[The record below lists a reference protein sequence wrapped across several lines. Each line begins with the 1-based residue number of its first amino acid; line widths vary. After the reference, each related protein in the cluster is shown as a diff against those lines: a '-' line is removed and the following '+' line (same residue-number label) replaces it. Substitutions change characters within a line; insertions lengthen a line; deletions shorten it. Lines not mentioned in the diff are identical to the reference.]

1 MGQIKAVNQ
10 IDVIDLTD
18 GYSVVLTNDSYTFLG
33 TTSAVNGTQTTT
45 TQVMAL
51 CGSEQVPCTV
61 GTITCPTGISAV
73 SDGKTPMPTITI
85 TATSALTKS
94 GTITIPIV
102 VDGDITINKIFSYSI
117 AFKGQT
123 GQNGTSVTVSSTSV
137 TYQVGASGTTKPTGE
152 WSATVPNVP
161 NGQFLWTKTVVKYSD
176 GKSTEAYSVSYKG
189 TNGTNGSNGTS
200 VTVSST
206 SVTYQV
212 GASGTTKPTG
222 EWSATVPNVPN
233 GQFLWTKTVVKY
245 SDGKSTEAYSVS
257 YKGTNGTNGSNGTS
271 VTVSST
277 SVTYQ
282 ASTSGT
288 TPPTGTWSSTVPNVP
303 NGQYLWTKTV
313 VNYSD
318 GKSTESYSVSYKG
331 TNGING
337 TNGKDAIT
345 MTITSSGGTIFKNTA
360 IVTTLTAHVYKGGV
374 EVTGSALSS
383 LGTIK
388 WYKDGGTTAVATGS
402 TYTIGAGDVSN
413 KATFSAQLEG

>member
-1 MGQIKAVNQ
+1 MAIKAVNQ

-18 GYSVVLTNDSYTFLG
+18 GYSVVLTNDNYTFLG

-61 GTITCPTGISAV
+61 GNITCPAGISAV

-102 VDGDITINKIFSYSI
+102 VNGDITINKTFSYSI

-123 GQNGTSVTVSSTSV
+123 GQNGTSVTVRSTSV

-152 WSATVPNVP
+152 WKTEVPSVP
-161 NGQFLWTKTVVKYSD
+161 NGQFLWTKTVV
-176 GKSTEAYSVSYKG
+176 
-189 TNGTNGSNGTS
+189 N
-200 VTVSST
+200 
-206 SVTYQV
+206 
-212 GASGTTKPTG
+212 
-222 EWSATVPNVPN
+222 
-233 GQFLWTKTVVKY
+233 Y

-282 ASTSGT
+282 AGTSGT
-288 TPPTGTWSSTVPNVP
+288 TPPTGTWSPTVPNVA

-345 MTITSSGGTIFKNTA
+345 MAITSSGGTIFKNTA
-360 IVTTLTAHVYKGGV
+360 IATTLTAHVYKGGV

-388 WYKDGGTTAVATGS
+388 WYKDGGTTAVATGT
-402 TYTIGAGDVSN
+402 TYTIGAGDISN

>member
-1 MGQIKAVNQ
+1 MAIKAVNQ

-18 GYSVVLTNDSYTFLG
+18 GYSVVLTNDNYTFLG
-33 TTSAVNGTQTTT
+33 TTTSVNGTQTTT

-73 SDGKTPMPTITI
+73 SDGKSPMPTITV

-102 VDGDITINKIFSYSI
+102 VDGDITINKTFSFSI

-137 TYQVGASGTTKPTGE
+137 TYQAG
-152 WSATVPNVP
+152 
-161 NGQFLWTKTVVKYSD
+161 
-176 GKSTEAYSVSYKG
+176 
-189 TNGTNGSNGTS
+189 
-200 VTVSST
+200 
-206 SVTYQV
+206 
-212 GASGTTKPTG
+212 
-222 EWSATVPNVPN
+222 
-233 GQFLWTKTVVKY
+233 
-245 SDGKSTEAYSVS
+245 
-257 YKGTNGTNGSNGTS
+257 
-271 VTVSST
+271 
-277 SVTYQ
+277 
-282 ASTSGT
+282 TSGT
-288 TPPTGTWSSTVPNVP
+288 TPPTGTWSTTVPSVA

-345 MTITSSGGTIFKNTA
+345 MAITSSGGTIFKNTA
-360 IVTTLTAHVYKGGV
+360 IATTLTAHVYKGGV
-374 EVTGSALSS
+374 EVTGSALAA

-388 WYKDGGTTAVATGS
+388 WYKDGGTTSVATGA
-402 TYTIGAGDVSN
+402 TYTIGAGDVTN

>member
-1 MGQIKAVNQ
+1 MTIKAVNQ

-33 TTSAVNGTQTTT
+33 TTSSVNGTQTTT

-137 TYQVGASGTTKPTGE
+137 TYQVGTSGTTKPTGE
-152 WSATVPNVP
+152 WKAEVPNV
-161 NGQFLWTKTVVKYSD
+161 
-176 GKSTEAYSVSYKG
+176 A
-189 TNGTNGSNGTS
+189 
-200 VTVSST
+200 
-206 SVTYQV
+206 
-212 GASGTTKPTG
+212 
-222 EWSATVPNVPN
+222 N

-282 ASTSGT
+282 AGTSGT
-288 TPPTGTWSSTVPNVP
+288 TPPTGTWSPTVPNVA

-318 GKSTESYSVSYKG
+318 GKSTESFSVSYKG

-345 MTITSSGGTIFKNTA
+345 MAITSSGGTIFKNTA
-360 IVTTLTAHVYKGGV
+360 IATTLTAHVYKGGV
-374 EVTGSALSS
+374 EVTGSALPS

>member
-1 MGQIKAVNQ
+1 MAIKAVNQ

-18 GYSVVLTNDSYTFLG
+18 GYSVVLTSDSHTFLG
-33 TTSAVNGTQTTT
+33 TTTSVNGTQTTT

-73 SDGKTPMPTITI
+73 SDGKSPMPTITV

-102 VDGDITINKIFSYSI
+102 VNGDITINKTFSYSI

-152 WSATVPNVP
+152 WSTTVPNVP

-189 TNGTNGSNGTS
+189 TNGS
-200 VTVSST
+200 
-206 SVTYQV
+206 
-212 GASGTTKPTG
+212 
-222 EWSATVPNVPN
+222 
-233 GQFLWTKTVVKY
+233 
-245 SDGKSTEAYSVS
+245 
-257 YKGTNGTNGSNGTS
+257 NGSNGTS

-282 ASTSGT
+282 AGTSGT
-288 TPPTGTWSSTVPNVP
+288 TPPTGTWSTTVPSVA

-331 TNGING
+331 TNG
-337 TNGKDAIT
+337 TNGKDGLDAIT
-345 MTITSSGGTIFKNTA
+345 MAITSSGGTIFKNTA
-360 IVTTLTAHVYKGGV
+360 IATTLTAHVYKGGV
-374 EVTGSALSS
+374 EVTGSALSA
-383 LGTIK
+383 LGAIK
-388 WYKDGGTTAVATGS
+388 WYKDGGTTAVATGA
-402 TYTIGAGDVSN
+402 TYTIGAGDITN

>member
-1 MGQIKAVNQ
+1 MAIKAVNQ

-117 AFKGQT
+117 AFKGNT

-137 TYQVGASGTTKPTGE
+137 TYQVGTSGTTKPTGE
-152 WSATVPNVP
+152 WKTEVPSVP

-200 VTVSST
+200 V
-206 SVTYQV
+206 
-212 GASGTTKPTG
+212 
-222 EWSATVPNVPN
+222 N
-233 GQFLWTKTVVKY
+233 
-245 SDGKSTEAYSVS
+245 
-257 YKGTNGTNGSNGTS
+257 
-271 VTVSST
+271 VSST

-282 ASTSGT
+282 AGTSGT
-288 TPPTGTWSSTVPNVP
+288 TPPTGTWSPTVPNVA

-345 MTITSSGGTIFKNTA
+345 MAITSSGGTIFKNTA
-360 IVTTLTAHVYKGGV
+360 IATTLTAHVYKGGV

>member
-1 MGQIKAVNQ
+1 MAIKAVNQ

-18 GYSVVLTNDSYTFLG
+18 GYSVVLTNDNYTFLG
-33 TTSAVNGTQTTT
+33 TTNAVNGTQTTT

-117 AFKGQT
+117 AFKGNT
-123 GQNGTSVTVSSTSV
+123 GQNGTSVTVKSTSV
-137 TYQVGASGTTKPTGE
+137 TYQVGTSGTTKPTGE
-152 WSATVPNVP
+152 WKTEVPNVA
-161 NGQFLWTKTVVKYSD
+161 NGQFLWTKTVVNYSD

-200 VTVSST
+200 VTV
-206 SVTYQV
+206 
-212 GASGTTKPTG
+212 K
-222 EWSATVPNVPN
+222 
-233 GQFLWTKTVVKY
+233 
-245 SDGKSTEAYSVS
+245 
-257 YKGTNGTNGSNGTS
+257 
-271 VTVSST
+271 ST

-282 ASTSGT
+282 AGTSGT
-288 TPPTGTWSSTVPNVP
+288 TPPTGTWSPTVPNVA

-318 GKSTESYSVSYKG
+318 GKSTESFSVSYKG

-345 MTITSSGGTIFKNTA
+345 MAITSSGGTIFKNTA
-360 IVTTLTAHVYKGGV
+360 IATTLTAHVYKGGV

-383 LGTIK
+383 LGAIK

>member
-1 MGQIKAVNQ
+1 MAIKAVNQ

-18 GYSVVLTNDSYTFLG
+18 GYSVVLTNDNYTFLG
-33 TTSAVNGTQTTT
+33 TTTSVNGTQTTT

-73 SDGKTPMPTITI
+73 SDGKAPMPTITV

-102 VDGDITINKIFSYSI
+102 VDGDITINKTFSYSI

-189 TNGTNGSNGTS
+189 TNGTNG
-200 VTVSST
+200 
-206 SVTYQV
+206 
-212 GASGTTKPTG
+212 K
-222 EWSATVPNVPN
+222 
-233 GQFLWTKTVVKY
+233 
-245 SDGKSTEAYSVS
+245 DG
-257 YKGTNGTNGSNGTS
+257 
-271 VTVSST
+271 
-277 SVTYQ
+277 
-282 ASTSGT
+282 
-288 TPPTGTWSSTVPNVP
+288 
-303 NGQYLWTKTV
+303 L
-313 VNYSD
+313 
-318 GKSTESYSVSYKG
+318 
-331 TNGING
+331 
-337 TNGKDAIT
+337 DAIT
-345 MTITSSGGTIFKNTA
+345 MAITSSGGTIFKNTA
-360 IVTTLTAHVYKGGV
+360 IATTLTAHVYKGGV
-374 EVTGSALSS
+374 EVTGSALSA

-388 WYKDGGTTAVATGS
+388 WYKDGGTTAVATGA
-402 TYTIGAGDVSN
+402 TYTICAGDITN

>member
-1 MGQIKAVNQ
+1 MAIKAVNQ

-18 GYSVVLTNDSYTFLG
+18 GYSVVLTNDNYTFLG
-33 TTSAVNGTQTTT
+33 TTTSVNGTQTTT

-73 SDGKTPMPTITI
+73 SDGKSPMPTITV

-102 VDGDITINKIFSYSI
+102 VDGDITINKTFSYSI

-189 TNGTNGSNGTS
+189 TNGTNG
-200 VTVSST
+200 
-206 SVTYQV
+206 
-212 GASGTTKPTG
+212 K
-222 EWSATVPNVPN
+222 
-233 GQFLWTKTVVKY
+233 
-245 SDGKSTEAYSVS
+245 DG
-257 YKGTNGTNGSNGTS
+257 
-271 VTVSST
+271 
-277 SVTYQ
+277 
-282 ASTSGT
+282 
-288 TPPTGTWSSTVPNVP
+288 
-303 NGQYLWTKTV
+303 L
-313 VNYSD
+313 
-318 GKSTESYSVSYKG
+318 
-331 TNGING
+331 
-337 TNGKDAIT
+337 DAIT
-345 MTITSSGGTIFKNTA
+345 MAITSSGGTILKNTA
-360 IVTTLTAHVYKGGV
+360 IATTLTAHVYKGGV
-374 EVTGSALSS
+374 EVTGSALSA

-388 WYKDGGTTAVATGS
+388 WYKDGGTTAVATGA
-402 TYTIGAGDVSN
+402 TYTIGAGDITN

>member
-1 MGQIKAVNQ
+1 MAIKAVNQ

-18 GYSVVLTNDSYTFLG
+18 GYSVILTNDNYTFLG
-33 TTSAVNGTQTTT
+33 TTNSVNGTQTTT

-51 CGSEQVPCTV
+51 CGSEQVSCTV
-61 GTITCPTGISAV
+61 GTIACPTGISAV
-73 SDGKTPMPTITI
+73 SDGKTPQPTITI
-85 TATSALTKS
+85 TATSALTQS

-102 VDGDITINKIFSYSI
+102 IDGITINKTFSYSI

-123 GQNGTSVTVSSTSV
+123 GQNGTSVTVKSTSV
-137 TYQVGASGTTKPTGE
+137 TYQVGTSGTTKPTGE
-152 WSATVPNVP
+152 WKADVPAVP
-161 NGQFLWTKTVVKYSD
+161 NGQFLWTKTVVQYSD

-200 VTVSST
+200 VNITST

-212 GASGTTKPTG
+212 
-222 EWSATVPNVPN
+222 
-233 GQFLWTKTVVKY
+233 
-245 SDGKSTEAYSVS
+245 
-257 YKGTNGTNGSNGTS
+257 
-271 VTVSST
+271 
-277 SVTYQ
+277 
-282 ASTSGT
+282 STSGT
-288 TPPTGTWSSTVPNVP
+288 TTPTGTWSPTVPTVP

-331 TNGING
+331 TNGTNG

-345 MTITSSGGTIFKNTA
+345 MAITSSGGTIFKNTA
-360 IVTTLTAHVYKGGV
+360 IATTLTAHVYKGGV
-374 EVTGSALSS
+374 EVTGANLTA

-402 TYTIGAGDVSN
+402 SYTISAGDVNN
-413 KATFSAQLEG
+413 KATFSAQLED

>member
-1 MGQIKAVNQ
+1 MAIKAVNQ

-18 GYSVVLTNDSYTFLG
+18 GYSVVLTNDNYTFLG

-117 AFKGQT
+117 AFKGNT

-137 TYQVGASGTTKPTGE
+137 TYQVGTSGTTKPTGE
-152 WSATVPNVP
+152 WKTEVPNV
-161 NGQFLWTKTVVKYSD
+161 
-176 GKSTEAYSVSYKG
+176 A
-189 TNGTNGSNGTS
+189 
-200 VTVSST
+200 
-206 SVTYQV
+206 
-212 GASGTTKPTG
+212 
-222 EWSATVPNVPN
+222 N

-282 ASTSGT
+282 AGTSGT
-288 TPPTGTWSSTVPNVP
+288 TPPTGTWSPTVPNVA

-318 GKSTESYSVSYKG
+318 GKSTESFSVSYKG

-345 MTITSSGGTIFKNTA
+345 MAITSSGGTIFKNTA
-360 IVTTLTAHVYKGGV
+360 IATTLTAHVYKGGV

>member
-1 MGQIKAVNQ
+1 MGIKAVSQ
-10 IDVIDLTD
+10 VDVIDLTD
-18 GYSVVLTNDSYTFLG
+18 GYSVVLTNDNYTFLG
-33 TTSAVNGTQTTT
+33 TTNSVNGTQTTT

-51 CGSEQVPCTV
+51 CGSEQVSCTV
-61 GTITCPTGISAV
+61 GNITCPTGISAV
-73 SDGKTPMPTITI
+73 SDGKSLQPTITI

-102 VDGDITINKIFSYSI
+102 VDGDITINKTFSYSI

-137 TYQVGASGTTKPTGE
+137 TYQVGTSGTNKPTGE

-189 TNGTNGSNGTS
+189 TNGSNGSNGTS
-200 VTVSST
+200 VTVSLT
-206 SVTYQV
+206 SVTYQ
-212 GASGTTKPTG
+212 T
-222 EWSATVPNVPN
+222 SA
-233 GQFLWTKTVVKY
+233 
-245 SDGKSTEAYSVS
+245 
-257 YKGTNGTNGSNGTS
+257 
-271 VTVSST
+271 
-277 SVTYQ
+277 
-282 ASTSGT
+282 SGT
-288 TPPTGTWSSTVPNVP
+288 TPPTGTWSPTVPNVA

-313 VNYSD
+313 VKYSD

-331 TNGING
+331 TNG
-337 TNGKDAIT
+337 TNGKDGLDAIT
-345 MTITSSGGTIFKNTA
+345 MAITSSGGTIFKNTA
-360 IVTTLTAHVYKGGV
+360 IATTLTAHIYKGGV
-374 EVTGSALSS
+374 EVSGSALAS

-402 TYTIGAGDVSN
+402 TYTISAGDVSN

>member
-1 MGQIKAVNQ
+1 MGIKAVSQ
-10 IDVIDLTD
+10 VDVIDLTD
-18 GYSVVLTNDSYTFLG
+18 GYSVVLTNDNYTFLG
-33 TTSAVNGTQTTT
+33 TTNSVSGTQTTT

-51 CGSEQVPCTV
+51 CGSEQVSCTV
-61 GTITCPTGISAV
+61 GNITCPTGISAV
-73 SDGKTPMPTITI
+73 SDGKSLQPTITI

-102 VDGDITINKIFSYSI
+102 VNGDITINKTFSFSI

-123 GQNGTSVTVSSTSV
+123 GQSGTSVTVSSTSV

-152 WSATVPNVP
+152 WST
-161 NGQFLWTKTVVKYSD
+161 
-176 GKSTEAYSVSYKG
+176 
-189 TNGTNGSNGTS
+189 
-200 VTVSST
+200 
-206 SVTYQV
+206 
-212 GASGTTKPTG
+212 
-222 EWSATVPNVPN
+222 TVPNVPN

-282 ASTSGT
+282 AGTSGT
-288 TPPTGTWSSTVPNVP
+288 TPPTGTWSSTVPSVA

-313 VNYSD
+313 VVYSD

-345 MTITSSGGTIFKNTA
+345 MAITSSGGTIFKNTA
-360 IVTTLTAHVYKGGV
+360 IATTLTAHVYKGGV
-374 EVTGSALSS
+374 EVTGSALSA

-388 WYKDGGTTAVATGS
+388 WYKDGGTTAVATGA
-402 TYTIGAGDVSN
+402 TYTIGAGDITN

>member
-1 MGQIKAVNQ
+1 MGIKAVSQ
-10 IDVIDLTD
+10 VDVIDLTD
-18 GYSVVLTNDSYTFLG
+18 GYSVVLTNDNYTFLG
-33 TTSAVNGTQTTT
+33 TTNSVNGTQTTT

-51 CGSEQVPCTV
+51 CGSEQVSCTV
-61 GTITCPTGISAV
+61 GNITCPTGISAV
-73 SDGKTPMPTITI
+73 SDGKSLQPTITI

-102 VDGDITINKIFSYSI
+102 VDGDITINKTFSYSI

-152 WSATVPNVP
+152 WSTTVPNVP

-189 TNGTNGSNGTS
+189 TNGLNGSNGTS
-200 VTVSST
+200 VTVR
-206 SVTYQV
+206 
-212 GASGTTKPTG
+212 
-222 EWSATVPNVPN
+222 
-233 GQFLWTKTVVKY
+233 
-245 SDGKSTEAYSVS
+245 
-257 YKGTNGTNGSNGTS
+257 
-271 VTVSST
+271 ST

-288 TPPTGTWSSTVPNVP
+288 TTPTGTWSTTVPSVP

-313 VNYSD
+313 VVYSD

-345 MTITSSGGTIFKNTA
+345 MAITSSGGTIFKNTA
-360 IVTTLTAHVYKGGV
+360 IATTLTAHVYKGGV
-374 EVTGSALSS
+374 EVTGSALSA

-388 WYKDGGTTAVATGS
+388 WYKDGGTTAVATGA
-402 TYTIGAGDVSN
+402 TYTISAGDVTN

>member
-1 MGQIKAVNQ
+1 MAIKAVNQ

-18 GYSVVLTNDSYTFLG
+18 GYSVVLTNDNYTFLG
-33 TTSAVNGTQTTT
+33 TTTSVNGTQTTT

-73 SDGKTPMPTITI
+73 SDGKSPMPTITV

-102 VDGDITINKIFSYSI
+102 VDGDITINKTFSYSI

-189 TNGTNGSNGTS
+189 TNGSNG
-200 VTVSST
+200 
-206 SVTYQV
+206 
-212 GASGTTKPTG
+212 K
-222 EWSATVPNVPN
+222 
-233 GQFLWTKTVVKY
+233 
-245 SDGKSTEAYSVS
+245 DG
-257 YKGTNGTNGSNGTS
+257 
-271 VTVSST
+271 
-277 SVTYQ
+277 
-282 ASTSGT
+282 
-288 TPPTGTWSSTVPNVP
+288 
-303 NGQYLWTKTV
+303 L
-313 VNYSD
+313 
-318 GKSTESYSVSYKG
+318 
-331 TNGING
+331 
-337 TNGKDAIT
+337 DAIT
-345 MTITSSGGTIFKNTA
+345 MAITSSGGTIFKNTA
-360 IVTTLTAHVYKGGV
+360 IATTLTAHVYKGGV
-374 EVTGSALSS
+374 EVTGSVLSA

-388 WYKDGGTTAVATGS
+388 WYKDGGTTAVATGA
-402 TYTIGAGDVSN
+402 TYTIGAGDITN

>member
-1 MGQIKAVNQ
+1 MAIKAVNQ

-18 GYSVVLTNDSYTFLG
+18 GYSVVLTSDSHTFLG
-33 TTSAVNGTQTTT
+33 TTTSVNGTQTTT

-73 SDGKTPMPTITI
+73 SDGKSPMPTITI

-94 GTITIPIV
+94 GTVTIPIV
-102 VDGDITINKIFSYSI
+102 VNGDITINKTFSYSI

-152 WSATVPNVP
+152 WSTTVPNVP
-161 NGQFLWTKTVVKYSD
+161 NGQFLWTKTVVRYSD

-189 TNGTNGSNGTS
+189 TNGS
-200 VTVSST
+200 
-206 SVTYQV
+206 
-212 GASGTTKPTG
+212 
-222 EWSATVPNVPN
+222 
-233 GQFLWTKTVVKY
+233 
-245 SDGKSTEAYSVS
+245 
-257 YKGTNGTNGSNGTS
+257 NGSNGTS

-282 ASTSGT
+282 AGTSGT
-288 TPPTGTWSSTVPNVP
+288 TPPTGTWSTTVPSVA

-318 GKSTESYSVSYKG
+318 GKSTESYSVSYRG

-345 MTITSSGGTIFKNTA
+345 MAITSSGGTIFKNTA
-360 IVTTLTAHVYKGGV
+360 IATTLTAHVYKGGV
-374 EVTGSALSS
+374 EVTGSALSA
-383 LGTIK
+383 LGAIK
-388 WYKDGGTTAVATGS
+388 WYKDGGTTAVATGA
-402 TYTIGAGDVSN
+402 TYTIDAGDVSN

>member
-1 MGQIKAVNQ
+1 MGIKAVSQ
-10 IDVIDLTD
+10 VDVIDLTD
-18 GYSVVLTNDSYTFLG
+18 GYSVVLTNDNYTFLG
-33 TTSAVNGTQTTT
+33 TTNSVNGTQTTT

-51 CGSEQVPCTV
+51 CGSEQVSCTV
-61 GTITCPTGISAV
+61 GNITCPTGISAV
-73 SDGKTPMPTITI
+73 SDGKSLQPTITI

-102 VDGDITINKIFSYSI
+102 VDGDITINKTFSYSI

-137 TYQVGASGTTKPTGE
+137 TYQIGTSGTTKPTGE
-152 WSATVPNVP
+152 WSTTVPNVP

-206 SVTYQV
+206 SVTYQ
-212 GASGTTKPTG
+212 TG
-222 EWSATVPNVPN
+222 
-233 GQFLWTKTVVKY
+233 
-245 SDGKSTEAYSVS
+245 
-257 YKGTNGTNGSNGTS
+257 
-271 VTVSST
+271 
-277 SVTYQ
+277 
-282 ASTSGT
+282 TSGT
-288 TPPTGTWSSTVPNVP
+288 TPPTGTWSPTVPNVA

-313 VNYSD
+313 VKYSD

-331 TNGING
+331 TNG
-337 TNGKDAIT
+337 TNGKDGLDAIT
-345 MTITSSGGTIFKNTA
+345 MAITSSGGTIFKNTA
-360 IVTTLTAHVYKGGV
+360 IATTLTAHVYKGGV
-374 EVTGSALSS
+374 EVTGGALSS

-402 TYTIGAGDVSN
+402 TYTISAGDVSN